1 MSSQRSASLFRFRG
15 TPFLVVMPRPGVHK
29 KHLKAKPPAG
39 QRDPYNKLSDEEVR
53 LARLWLKEDDMEPS
67 EIAALLRRDKSTMTR
82 LLVMEKDAVR
92 GARLALETLCP
103 LIAPPVGLDGGLAA
117 FANIG
122 SRICEAPPRIRYCLL
137 QAAARARRRSPVDSL
152 AQRCSY
158 FTATSQLLHS
168 YFTVTS
174 CGTLAQ
180 NANPGIIL

>member
-39 QRDPYNKLSDEEVR
+39 QRDPYNTLSDEEVR

-103 LIAPPVGLDGGLAA
+103 LIAPPGRPRWRPSCVREHWLPYWR
-117 FANIG
+117 G
-122 SRICEAPPRIRYCLL
+122 SSADTLLPAPG
-137 QAAARARRRSPVDSL
+137 RRP
-152 AQRCSY
+152 
-158 FTATSQLLHS
+158 
-168 YFTVTS
+168 
-174 CGTLAQ
+174 GTPQ
-180 NANPGIIL
+180 EPCR